1 MGQQRSQ
8 YDAKSPVVHLYHTC
22 ITFLLHLY
30 QALEP
35 ILVSPLLNLSH
46 TCVRAITR
54 TCLLHL
60 YYSCITPVLEAGSQY
75 DERATY
81 ATCPAVALIS
91 L

>member
-1 MGQQRSQ
+1 MCQS
-8 YDAKSPVVHLYHTC
+8 YYTHLPITLVLQLYYTC
-22 ITFLLHLY
+22 I
-30 QALEP
+30 
-35 ILVSPLLNLSH
+35 
-46 TCVRAITR
+46 RAITR